1 MPSSEVSL
9 TADLGRETGSAA
21 ARRLRHEDKVPG
33 VVYGQGAGTQ
43 SVTVVRRDLRIA
55 LSGPAGQNALITLK
69 VGGDPQLTIVRDLQR
84 DPIKRVVTHVDF
96 LRINR
101 DEEIEVEVPI
111 HLEGEA
117 TDVLRNDGL
126 VDQPIDHLT
135 VIAKPGDI
143 PPSFTIDVSAMV
155 IGDVIRVHDLALPAG
170 VTTPLDP
177 ETPLVTAEATRA
189 SIEDEAAEGEEGE
202 GAEGEGG
209 EGAAGSAES
218 AGSDE
223 G

>member
-1 MPSSEVSL
+1 M
-9 TADLGRETGSAA
+9 
-21 ARRLRHEDKVPG
+21 
-33 VVYGQGAGTQ
+33 
-43 SVTVVRRDLRIA
+43 RRDLRVA

-117 TDVLRNDGL
+117 TEVLRNDGL
-126 VDQPIDHLT
+126 VDQSLDHLT

-189 SIEDEAAEGEEGE
+189 TIEEEAGEGEEGE
-202 GAEGEGG
+202 GGRGRGRRGCRRVGGERRQRRRLTHPVPPRRLRAAREGG
-209 EGAAGSAES
+209 RLPGRRARQPGRRLRAQPAQPRR
-218 AGSDE
+218 
-223 G
+223 